1 MLVDKKLMDSLS
13 AQAKVNPRLR
23 QALDLRTTPDDQSQ
37 RILNAVE
44 PGTILPIHRHRGST
58 ETIVVLRGKVVQH
71 YYDDNGN
78 KTASFELAPGSA
90 QVGMSVPVGQW
101 HALESLE
108 EGSVIFE
115 CKDGAY
121 APLQP
126 SEFLNV
132 SLLGT
137 PKVLT
142 TPSWQLYQQ
151 LCDTVF
157 GSGAVTIKPTTR
169 DNNIIGTQIYTRVC
183 RLPQEF
189 PNSP

>member
-1 MLVDKKLMDSLS
+1 MILNKKLMDDLS

-58 ETIVVLRGKVVQH
+58 ETIIVLRGKVVQH

-78 KTASFELAPGSA
+78 KTASYELAPKSS

-121 APLQP
+121 QPL
-126 SEFLNV
+126 SAEDILEV
-132 SLLGT
+132 V
-137 PKVLT
+137 PK
-142 TPSWQLYQQ
+142 
-151 LCDTVF
+151 
-157 GSGAVTIKPTTR
+157 GK
-169 DNNIIGTQIYTRVC
+169 
-183 RLPQEF
+183 
-189 PNSP
+189 

>member
-1 MLVDKKLMDSLS
+1 MKIDNQLLDTLS
-13 AQAKVNPRLR
+13 AQAKANPRLR
-23 QALDLRTTPDDQSQ
+23 QSYDLRTTPEDQSQ

-101 HALESLE
+101 PALESLE

-121 APLQP
+121 QPL
-126 SEFLNV
+126 SAEDILEV
-132 SLLGT
+132 
-137 PKVLT
+137 
-142 TPSWQLYQQ
+142 
-151 LCDTVF
+151 
-157 GSGAVTIKPTTR
+157 A
-169 DNNIIGTQIYTRVC
+169 
-183 RLPQEF
+183 QEGK
-189 PNSP
+189 